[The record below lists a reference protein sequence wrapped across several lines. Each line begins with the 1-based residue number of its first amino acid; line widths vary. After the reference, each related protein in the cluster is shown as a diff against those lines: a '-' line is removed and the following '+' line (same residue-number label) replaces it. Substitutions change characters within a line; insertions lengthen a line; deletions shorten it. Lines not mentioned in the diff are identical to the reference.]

1 MLIDFFS
8 RLRVVYFFILLIFV
22 SLVSIALL
30 ILVPGSTAA
39 VTVSLLTHGFLVLLL
54 SWFLLRIVRP
64 VRAGFDRLITLIEKF
79 DRQQKPER
87 SAKWGVDLGSHP
99 GILDEAIKLIEKQYE
114 FFLAH
119 SSQLENFTD
128 ALERQNRKINESRQ
142 RYRRTL
148 DALADGIY
156 LVDDSFTIRAINRAE
171 AAYFG
176 ATPRD
181 LVGKHC
187 YQVFRKQQVPC
198 PDCLPRECMVDGKSH
213 SRLRVRKRRAG
224 REYVNIHCYPIFH
237 EGETGCREV
246 VVYIQD
252 TSSLTEMEDRVIRT
266 EKMASIGQM
275 AAGIAHDLNNFLAG
289 IYGVVQLLQMHCEA
303 APEPREKEI
312 RLLGRLQDQVEA
324 LNLMAGNLMVFSH
337 PERKEMFPLSLVQI
351 IEDALTFSR
360 YELEREQVRVIKEF
374 AWNLP
379 MVKCEKGQIQQ
390 VLLNLLLNA
399 AQAIRERKQEL
410 GGELA
415 GRIVIAVNRED
426 EEHLFFSVTDNGVGI
441 GQDSREYIFDPFYS
455 TKKVDAERGATGLG
469 LFTARTIVEQHQG
482 RIEFTS
488 TPGQGSCF
496 KVILPLRPDENS
508 CDSVP

>member
-1 MLIDFFS
+1 LLIDFFS

-252 TSSLTEMEDRVIRT
+252 TSE
-266 EKMASIGQM
+266 
-275 AAGIAHDLNNFLAG
+275 
-289 IYGVVQLLQMHCEA
+289 
-303 APEPREKEI
+303 
-312 RLLGRLQDQVEA
+312 
-324 LNLMAGNLMVFSH
+324 
-337 PERKEMFPLSLVQI
+337 
-351 IEDALTFSR
+351 
-360 YELEREQVRVIKEF
+360 
-374 AWNLP
+374 
-379 MVKCEKGQIQQ
+379 
-390 VLLNLLLNA
+390 
-399 AQAIRERKQEL
+399 
-410 GGELA
+410 
-415 GRIVIAVNRED
+415 
-426 EEHLFFSVTDNGVGI
+426 
-441 GQDSREYIFDPFYS
+441 
-455 TKKVDAERGATGLG
+455 
-469 LFTARTIVEQHQG
+469 
-482 RIEFTS
+482 
-488 TPGQGSCF
+488 
-496 KVILPLRPDENS
+496 
-508 CDSVP
+508 